1 MPTFI
6 PNSTTI
12 LSIFPI
18 ALERQFLHNGFIT
31 YQHPEAPRDSI
42 LRRTYNPERV
52 STTNRIPPGTPD
64 FFDETKNCEVNQGYT
79 LIRVFDTFVWTRDFT
94 QDSEHFIPHP
104 VTAAN
109 VAKDLVSLWS
119 SDALA
124 GDGGSRPGLRSIAGE
139 EPTPVEL
146 AELREM
152 QTRYF
157 RTLVNDGHSLF
168 SKGQVKDISDLHRS
182 AAKWLGANNLPWLVK
197 IEQVEMKKCVACGND
212 IRSEALRCEK
222 CNADLPDFYKKYG
235 IEVDPLLDP
244 AVAALFARMPATK
257 GKGA

>member
-18 ALERQFLHNGFIT
+18 YLEKEFLHNGYMT
-31 YQHPEAPRDSI
+31 YKHPIAPRDSV
-42 LRRTYNPERV
+42 LVRTYNPERV
-52 STTNRIPPGTPD
+52 STTNRVPPGTVD
-64 FFDETKNCEVNQGYT
+64 SMDETRPCEVNQGYA

-94 QDSEHFIPHP
+94 QDSEQFLPHP
-104 VTAAN
+104 IQSVRLAQ
-109 VAKDLVSLWS
+109 DLVSLWS

-124 GDGGSRPGLRSIAGE
+124 GDGGSKPGIVAIEGVEPTAAELQGLRDS
-139 EPTPVEL
+139 
-146 AELREM
+146 

-168 SKGQVKDISDLHRS
+168 AKGQVKDISDLHRE
-182 AAKWLGANNLPWLVK
+182 AAKWLGANNLPWLPK
-197 IEQVEMKKCVACGND
+197 IEQVQMKKCAACGND
-212 IRSEALRCEK
+212 IRSEALRCQV
-222 CNADLPDFYKKYG
+222 CNVDLPDFYKKYG

-244 AVAALFARMPATK
+244 AVFALLARMPAGK
-257 GKGA
+257 GK